1 MVKTAPY
8 DIMMGSLLWT
18 IFLSIPLMSIFFKSA
33 ELKLLILT
41 LVNPVAISY
50 LSRTGRFWV
59 SKGVVAMA
67 GIAAFIFGSILVR
80 SSNKINQAIADPE
93 TNKSAAA
100 TSLSFVMLVFLLTM
114 VLSSYFIEPM
124 YNPVNF
130 S

>member
-18 IFLSIPLMSIFFKSA
+18 IFLSIPLMSMFFKSA
-33 ELKLLILT
+33 EIKLLMLT
-41 LVNPVAISY
+41 LVSPVAISY

-67 GIAAFIFGSILVR
+67 GIAAFIFGNILIQ
-80 SSNKINQAIADPE
+80 SSNKIKQAIADPE
-93 TNKSAAA
+93 TNKSTAAI
-100 TSLSFVMLVFLLTM
+100 SLSFIMVVFLLIM

-124 YNPVNF
+124 YNPINF